1 MRTSRSGRTVTAW
14 MGTTI
19 ASSRVSVAIDACVLM
34 PGSAF
39 GTGSVSASRTKKVVT
54 SPSVP
59 WFFTV
64 AFRATSTTVAGN
76 FWSGNASIST
86 SAGSPSFT

>member
-1 MRTSRSGRTVTAW
+1 MTSRSGRTVTAW
-14 MGTTI
+14 IGTTT
-19 ASSRVSVAIDACVLM
+19 ALSRVSVEIDAWVLM

-39 GTGSVSASRTKKVVT
+39 STGWSSASRTKKVVT

-64 AFRATSTTVAGN
+64 ALRATSTTVAGN
-76 FWSGNASIST
+76 FRSGKASIST